1 MDQDRF
7 VKNSHCSY
15 CGHRFR
21 ADQPWPRTCDRCG
34 NVSFLN
40 PIPVTVVLIPVDEGV
55 LVVRRD
61 IEPRRGMLALPG
73 GYVNLGET
81 WQEAG
86 AREVLEE
93 TGLIISPQE
102 IKPIDVASAPD
113 GTLVI
118 VGQAQ
123 RRTRDDLPPFHAT
136 EEATERLVLTAPAEM
151 AFPLHTKVVARFLGN
166 ENGS

>member
-1 MDQDRF
+1 MEEGQF

-21 ADQPWPRTCDRCG
+21 ADQPWPRTCERCG

-40 PIPVTVVLIPVDEGV
+40 PIPVTVVLIPVDDGV
-55 LVVRRD
+55 LVIRRG
-61 IEPRRGMLALPG
+61 IEPRRGKLALPG

-93 TGLIISPQE
+93 TGLTINPEE
-102 IKPIDVASAPD
+102 ITPIEVASAPD
-113 GTLVI
+113 GTLVV

-123 RRTRDDLPPFHAT
+123 KRTREDLPPFHAT
-136 EEATERLVLTAPAEM
+136 EEATERLVLTTPAEL
-151 AFPLHTKVVARFLGN
+151 AFPLHTNVVARFL
-166 ENGS
+166 EKEAGS